1 MKLGA
6 SFSAVVIG
14 ATLLFSSNSGSLAQP
29 SKQPIPES
37 LRGIR
42 ATTSSAVILM
52 PVVDKSGQGSA
63 LSEFATEVVNQ
74 AVRNGGIKTLAW
86 FKVEKQLRK
95 EIMGTTSS
103 NPFAYS
109 GSGGGAA
116 LTSDSNM
123 NEIIQTGKK
132 LGARYILRPVILKQS
147 DNSTSELKVRPTVG
161 MFFGFGGPSVKTETT
176 QDAEVDVK
184 VDIISVKEEDIIA
197 SKTFS
202 GRSREVNKD
211 RANRLDGITGMQIF
225 SGGSTMDGTKIAF
238 YDTID
243 KIVDFM
249 QSKTQ

>member
-1 MKLGA
+1 MNPKKSVALGI
-6 SFSAVVIG
+6 VIG
-14 ATLLFSSNSGSLAQP
+14 ISLLSSHTALSQTSTAPPQ
-29 SKQPIPES
+29 ET
-37 LRGIR
+37 LRGVK

-52 PVVDKSGQGSA
+52 PVSDKSGQGSA
-63 LSEFATEVVNQ
+63 LSEFATEVINQ
-74 AVRNGGIKTLAW
+74 SIRNGGIKTIAW
-86 FKVEKQLRK
+86 FKVEKQLRQ
-95 EIMGTTSS
+95 EIMGSASS

-109 GSGGGAA
+109 GSYGGAA

-123 NEIIQTGKK
+123 NEIIVSGKK

-147 DNSTSELKVRPTVG
+147 DNSTTETKIRPTFG
-161 MFFGFGGPSVKTETT
+161 MFFGVGGPSVKQETT
-176 QDAEVDVK
+176 RDAEVDVK
-184 VDIISVKEEDIIA
+184 VDIISVREEDIIA

-202 GRSREVNKD
+202 GRSREVNKE

-225 SGGSTMDGTKIAF
+225 SGGSNMDATKIAF